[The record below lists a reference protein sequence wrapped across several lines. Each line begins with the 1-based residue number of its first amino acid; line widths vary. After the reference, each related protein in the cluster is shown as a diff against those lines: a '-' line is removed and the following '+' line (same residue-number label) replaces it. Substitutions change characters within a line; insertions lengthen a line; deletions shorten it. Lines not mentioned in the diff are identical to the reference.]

1 MCVTGADRRAEALWH
16 GVPETVF
23 EDGCLGFP
31 EDRTRVP
38 CLSPS
43 SACRSRSAGPPG
55 K

>member
-23 EDGCLGFP
+23 